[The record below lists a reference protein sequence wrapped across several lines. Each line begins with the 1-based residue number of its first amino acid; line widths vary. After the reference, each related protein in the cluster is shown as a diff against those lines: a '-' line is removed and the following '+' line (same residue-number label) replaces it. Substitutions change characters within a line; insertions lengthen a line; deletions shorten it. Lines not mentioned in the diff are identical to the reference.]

1 MTAHS
6 VTVSLGRAIALP
18 QAGDAQ
24 CSDSPP
30 WDCLNHMPP
39 RCHQAT
45 SAVPTLENTS
55 NSFYELQPLMLAH
68 ILGLICAWSVHP
80 QPLLLCSVGFCAG
93 PHLIS
98 GVREE
103 VPLGYSQLCANHCVL
118 APVEG
123 QSKANGLSSGGAA
136 WQGCLH
142 HTGRDLEGFS
152 TRDNSLLDDWKRKKK
167 SLYAARDVPP

>member
-1 MTAHS
+1 M
-6 VTVSLGRAIALP
+6 VSLGRAIALP

-24 CSDSPP
+24 CSYSPQ
-30 WDCLNHMPP
+30 DCLNPMPP
-39 RCHQAT
+39 RCRQAT
-45 SAVPTLENTS
+45 PAVPTLDNTS

-68 ILGLICAWSVHP
+68 ILGLICAWCLCTHSHGFS
-80 QPLLLCSVGFCAG
+80 CSVGFCAG

-98 GVREE
+98 WVREE

-118 APVEG
+118 APGEG
-123 QSKANGLSSGGAA
+123 ESNTNGLSSGGAA

-142 HTGRDLEGFS
+142 HSRRDLEGFS